1 MNYRTNLRNSDK
13 DEIRELLVSTGFFH
27 DYEIDVAIELIDT
40 TLEKGETAAGYH
52 FIIAEENEKLI
63 GYVCFG
69 STPCTEA
76 SWDLYWIAVHKSQMN
91 KGIGGLLLQL
101 CENSVKAMNGKNIW
115 IETSSR
121 AIYLPTR
128 KFYEKKGYAVQA
140 ELTDFYAP
148 GDNKVIFLKVI

>member
-1 MNYRTNLRNSDK
+1 MQYRTKLKDSDK
-13 DEIRELLVSTGFFH
+13 SEIKLLLISTGFFH
-27 DYEIDVAIELIDT
+27 DYEIDVAIELVEI
-40 TLEKGETAAGYH
+40 TLEKGEEATGYY
-52 FIIAEENEKLI
+52 FIIAEEEGKIL

-91 KGIGGLLLQL
+91 KGIGGLLVQR
-101 CENSVKAMNGKNIW
+101 CEESVKAMKGKNIW

-121 AIYLPTR
+121 DIYKPTR
-128 KFYEKKGYAVQA
+128 KFYEKKGYSIET

-148 GDNKVIFLKVI
+148 GDNKVIFRKVL